1 MDNAQHFLT
10 LISSITIEKPWG
22 IDIPNYFW
30 FTGSSAAAFIISSF
44 AHVFGWKK
52 YKPIAGISL
61 LMAFVL
67 LVAAPLNLL
76 DDLRQPG
83 RVLNFFLYGWEDFP
97 TSPMKWGVLLLMAYP
112 ILIFFEAQ
120 AMYRAYFVKKANES
134 KGLSRF
140 FNKLF
145 TFGNMSLSEESLE
158 KDHKKGFILGAI
170 GIPLALCVHGY
181 TGYILGAVHAN
192 VMWHTPLMPII
203 FLASAM
209 VSGTGLLVILIPL
222 FQRFLSE
229 RKKVDTDMVA
239 TLARLLSWF
248 IISDLVM
255 RFLWLTFSLTFA
267 NGEKYALYS
276 YFSIHFEDTL
286 WIDYVLC
293 LFVPLIIGFTRLRYI
308 PAVVY
313 FGGIVTAIGVW
324 IFRWNTVIGGQEIPR
339 TTPGFLHYTPPM
351 FGQDSVITVLSN
363 WGILF
368 ALICAVL
375 LIFPWDEEMK
385 DCYEGAEDA
394 K

>member
-1 MDNAQHFLT
+1 MDNAHQFLT
-10 LISSITIEKPWG
+10 LISSVTLEKPWG

-44 AHVFGWKK
+44 AHVFGWKQ
-52 YKPIAGISL
+52 YKPIAGVSL

-67 LVAAPLNLL
+67 LVAAPLNLI

-83 RVLNFFLYGWEDFP
+83 RILNFFLYGWEDFP

-120 AMYRAYFVKKANES
+120 ALYRVYFVKQAQNS
-134 KGLSRF
+134 TGF
-140 FNKLF
+140 IKLLNTF
-145 TFGNMSLSEESLE
+145 LAFGNMDMSHEALE
-158 KDHKKGFILGAI
+158 KDHKKGYILGAI

-222 FQRFLSE
+222 FQRFLSD
-229 RKKVDTDMVA
+229 RKQVDTSMVA

-248 IISDLVM
+248 IVADLVM

-276 YFSIHFEDTL
+276 FFDLHFEDTF

-293 LFVPLIIGFTRLRYI
+293 LFIPMVIGFTKLRFHPFI
-308 PAVVY
+308 VY
-313 FGGIVTAIGVW
+313 FGSIVTAIGVW

-339 TTPGFLHYTPPM
+339 TTPGFLQYSPPVW
-351 FGQDSVITVLSN
+351 GQDSIVAILSN
-363 WGILF
+363 WGILV

-375 LIFPWDEEMK
+375 VIFPWDEEMS
-385 DCYEGAEDA
+385 DCYEEAHHA

>member
-1 MDNAQHFLT
+1 MDSINT
-10 LISSITIEKPWG
+10 LISSITVAKPWG
-22 IDIPNYFW
+22 LDIPNYFW

-67 LVAAPLNLL
+67 LVAAPLNLI

-83 RVLNFFLYGWEDFP
+83 RIMNFFLYGWENFA
-97 TSPMKWGVLLLMAYP
+97 TSPMKWGVLLLLAYP

-120 AMYRAYFVKKANES
+120 ALYRPYFVQKVRNSA
-134 KGLSRF
+134 GLG
-140 FNKLF
+140 KLF
-145 TFGNMSLSEESLE
+145 YGLMTFGRMDLGE
-158 KDHKKGFILGAI
+158 KALQRDHKLGFILGAI
-170 GIPLALCVHGY
+170 GIPLALAVHGY

-192 VMWHTPLMPII
+192 IMWHTPLMPLI

-209 VSGTGLLVILIPL
+209 VSGTGLLLLLIPF

-229 RKKVDTDMVA
+229 RKKVDRKMVA
-239 TLARLLSWF
+239 TLATLLSWF
-248 IISDLVM
+248 IVIDLVM

-267 NGEKYALYS
+267 DGEKYSLYS
-276 YFSIHFEDTL
+276 YFSLHFQDIL
-286 WIDYVLC
+286 LVDYLLC
-293 LFVPLIIGFTRLRYI
+293 LLVPLIIGFTRLKNT

-313 FGGIVTAIGVW
+313 LGALVTAVGVW
-324 IFRWNTVIGGQEIPR
+324 IFRWNTVIGGQTIPR
-339 TTPGFLHYTPPM
+339 TTPGFLHYSPPLL
-351 FGQDSVITVLSN
+351 GQDSVLSVLSN
-363 WGILF
+363 WGILV

-375 LIFPWDEEMK
+375 LIFPWDEEMI
-385 DCYEGAEDA
+385 DCYKGEAHA